1 MSVGISKDLSE
12 ASGCELPQ
20 ELVFTHPTA
29 TLISEFISSAVQS
42 GQPPTRA
49 SLPSE
54 LSSAGVSFMPTHMGG
69 LDCPGGCHVKDLGE
83 QWTTGPMQ
91 GWVFRLTQTI
101 LLALVL
107 VQIFV
112 ALQPARHYWQC
123 INELA
128 LTGSFGGYNK
138 QPWLYVDLPV
148 FGRGEGGEDGERRVY
163 SSKMRALGLLG
174 ALSPIIWFACFTAIV
189 IVTKVLLFSEY
200 PQVRVPLGTR
210 AYLSWWYM
218 NTMLNVW
225 ESVGGTWLLDTK
237 LIIFIYRCMGAKI
250 AWTASISVFVRDFD
264 SVEVQEG
271 AKVDGNLYVR
281 RFEASYMDVA
291 PIIIG
296 KGANIRT
303 GSVVY
308 GGTSVGD
315 HCIVEPLTV
324 IPPSSKLAPHST
336 WEGHPAKETPKGN
349 QAHDGMVLDVRGARV
364 IILCLTELAK
374 QISILCTLVATTGM
388 TYFPTILYE
397 SIGLSKNYRY
407 ALLVEV
413 VFLVAGVPSQLA
425 LYTVLLKWVLA
436 GRVIEG
442 SYKPNVFQT
451 WRRWYL
457 GRLNTFVFAYLHV
470 FNRCPRYE
478 WWSAAL
484 GMKVGRG
491 SVVLL
496 EEFNPEDAHLIQI
509 GCRAHIGYPRLSV
522 DRPTGRGTER
532 EKKAISIGSKAL
544 LGFGVHLGAGCTVGN
559 SAMLGGY
566 SKLRPGE
573 HLTDGSVTMCD
584 QQSAFQFGGS
594 APTSAQRD
602 NHGDPRETVK
612 ANMIDAACTLGACS
626 FNILA
631 LVASFEAT
639 KLAASLWSR
648 GDSFDTRVVVLSTVA
663 LAVWALA
670 SAVLLAVFKW
680 VFVGDFSIMST
691 AAGTQKK
698 ISARVGPL
706 STDIEKGTGGG
717 QQEGQRGKTNKLTA
731 SQVMRWRWMQRFVYF
746 SLFEPYII
754 NTVLKGTWLL
764 NVWLRLMGADVSRG
778 ALILGKVSDHGM
790 VKVCKGSVV
799 AGVLY
804 GHRATFVDGVWSFE
818 LAPAC
823 VGERGVVHAHTGSWC
838 TEMGAGSTLT
848 AGSATLSGQV
858 LQAGEVFGGR
868 PPQKLSGSWAR

>member
-1 MSVGISKDLSE
+1 MCDTDIVTLAYLVKTVRFVLGRTLVCVPHVCVSKKLTSPPLVT
-12 ASGCELPQ
+12 LPC
-20 ELVFTHPTA
+20 F
-29 TLISEFISSAVQS
+29 
-42 GQPPTRA
+42 
-49 SLPSE
+49 
-54 LSSAGVSFMPTHMGG
+54 
-69 LDCPGGCHVKDLGE
+69 
-83 QWTTGPMQ
+83 WY
-91 GWVFRLTQTI
+91 QTI

-112 ALQPARHYWQC
+112 ALQPARHYWRY

-148 FGRGEGGEDGERRVY
+148 FGRGEGE

-189 IVTKVLLFSEY
+189 IVTKLLLFGGY

-218 NTMLNVW
+218 NTMLNLW
-225 ESVGGTWLLDTK
+225 ESIGGTWLLDTK

-296 KGANIRT
+296 KGADLRT

-315 HCIVEPLTV
+315 HWHPLQNSTLRVAYAIPHATKAKIVMS
-324 IPPSSKLAPHST
+324 PPPP
-336 WEGHPAKETPKGN
+336 W
-349 QAHDGMVLDVRGARV
+349 AHQ
-364 IILCLTELAK
+364 LAK
-374 QISILCTLVATTGM
+374 QISILCTLVATTAM
-388 TYFPTILYE
+388 TYFPIILYE
-397 SIGLSKNYRY
+397 SIGLSENFRY
-407 ALLVEV
+407 ALLVKV
-413 VFLVAGVPSQLA
+413 VLLVGGVPSQLA
-425 LYTVLLKWVLA
+425 LYTVLLKWILA
-436 GRVIEG
+436 GRVTEG

-470 FNRCPRYE
+470 FNQCPRYE

-559 SAMLGGY
+559 GAMLGGY

-573 HLTDGSVTMCD
+573 NLTDGSVTMCD
-584 QQSAFQFGGS
+584 QQSAFQFGAS

-602 NHGDPRETVK
+602 IHDDPLHMCFAAEDPRETVK
-612 ANMIDAACTLGACS
+612 ANVIDAACTLGACS
-626 FNILA
+626 LNILA

-639 KLAASLWSR
+639 KLAESLWSR
-648 GDSFDTRVVVLSTVA
+648 GDPFDTRVVVLPAVA
-663 LAVWALA
+663 LVVWALA

-680 VFVGDFSIMST
+680 VFVGDFRLMST
-691 AAGTQKK
+691 PGTRKE
-698 ISARVGPL
+698 ISARVGPR
-706 STDIEKGTGGG
+706 STDIEKGSGGG
-717 QQEGQRGKTNKLTA
+717 QQGGQRRKSNKLTA

-746 SLFEPYII
+746 SLFEPYIV

-764 NVWLRLMGADVSRG
+764 NVWLRLMGADVSMG
-778 ALILGKVSDHGM
+778 ALVLGKVSDHGM
-790 VKVCKGSVV
+790 VKVCEGSVV

-804 GHRATFVDGVWSFE
+804 GHRATFVDGVWSME

-823 VGERGVVHAHTGSWC
+823 VGKRGVVHAHTGSWC

-848 AGSATLSGQV
+848 AGSATLGGQV
-858 LQAGEVFGGR
+858 LQAGDVFGGR